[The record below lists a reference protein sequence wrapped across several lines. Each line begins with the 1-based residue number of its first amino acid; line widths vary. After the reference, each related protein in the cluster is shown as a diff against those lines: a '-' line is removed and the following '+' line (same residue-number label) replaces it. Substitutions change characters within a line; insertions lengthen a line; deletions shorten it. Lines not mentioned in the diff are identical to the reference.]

1 MGQQQ
6 LLLLV
11 LGIVIVGIAI
21 VVGIQAFSA
30 NAKKANQDAMLQ
42 DLLRLATD
50 AQAWAKKPVE
60 FGGGGG
66 KWDGLTIGKLV
77 GKNPTW
83 AADTNAN
90 GIYKFEQA
98 PSGDAATT
106 NVTLV
111 GENANERNR
120 VKVTFNATKIVQTQF
135 EDLQQSQQ
143 QQQQ

>member
-11 LGIVIVGIAI
+11 LGTVIVGTAI

-50 AQAWAKKPVE
+50 AQAWVKKPTE

-66 KWDGLTIGKLV
+66 RWNGLTIGKLV
-77 GKNPTW
+77 GKNPAWT
-83 AADTNAN
+83 ADTNAN
-90 GIYKFEQA
+90 GIYKFEST
-98 PSGDAATT
+98 PSGDASSTD
-106 NVTLV
+106 VTLV
-111 GENANERNR
+111 GENRQENNR
-120 VKVTFNATKIVQTQF
+120 VKVTFNALKIKNTVF
-135 EDLQQSQQ
+135 ENIN
-143 QQQQ
+143 